1 MSYIQNSRPP
11 GPDGYAYPGD
21 PYTSGYGSGEENPL
35 YRTVRQA
42 VATIRERIWYIITV
56 FVVVSV
62 ATVVYTL
69 SRTKIYTAAASIEIL
84 PREAVVLKVQEVRD
98 SDLRGP
104 EDLNT
109 QVKLL
114 ESASIVQQVASRLTP
129 DETKALLAPFP
140 PSGDGIPM
148 TAAGVLAMNRRVM
161 PVRQTR
167 ILQMVFSHPDGEVAA
182 KMANYFVEEFMN
194 YNSRWR
200 VDESMRA
207 VEELKIRA
215 EQQGKRVQD
224 LANALQQYKERENL
238 VSLDKRK
245 DIVTEKL
252 MSLNGRLSQANAR
265 LSEAERRWNQV
276 QAAEANK
283 SSLAELD
290 FIGNSGPVQSLVQR
304 VASERI
310 AVAELQRRYRAKH
323 PKMEQAVQSL
333 AQTES
338 ELVLA
343 LASAAASVRN
353 DFESARQ
360 AAQQAKAELQAQE
373 SESLKTDRVAVDY
386 TALANELAVNENL
399 LTAIQARMRE
409 TSMSATIET
418 RNVRVVDRAGNPGVH
433 SSPNI
438 PMNLAMGGLAGLG
451 LGLALAFGIAFMDDR
466 VKSAYQVESVV
477 GIPLIGVVPSLSKV
491 DPKDRAQCVVSAE
504 QPLAAEAFR
513 TLHSGF
519 RLMTKETPTQ
529 VVMITSTLP
538 GEGKS
543 LIATNLALTF
553 AEHGERTLLIDAD
566 LRKPNVHRS
575 LGLPNRAGLIECC
588 THDVKFDE
596 AVIRGFRRNLDI
608 LPAGAKAV
616 VPTHVFN
623 DPRFGALIKELRSEY
638 TRIVIDSPPLGPV
651 SDALV
656 VLPHADGSLLV
667 VRFNRATTA
676 GVKLTAKRLLDSKVA
691 CFGAVLNGLDFS
703 LSDYYY
709 AGHYGK
715 SSHDYLLSQDKPGA
729 SA

>member
-1 MSYIQNSRPP
+1 MSYQQQGRPP
-11 GPDGYAYPGD
+11 GSDGYTYPAD
-21 PYTSGYGSGEENPL
+21 PYSGGYGSGEENPL

-42 VATIRERIWYIITV
+42 VATLRERIWYIVTV
-56 FVVVSV
+56 FVLVLV

-69 SRTKIYTAAASIEIL
+69 NLTKVYTAVASIEIL
-84 PREAVVLKVQEVRD
+84 AREAVVLKVQEVRD

-114 ESASIVQQVASRLTP
+114 ESGSIVQQVANRLTP
-129 DETKALLAPFP
+129 EETKALLAPFLKE
-140 PSGDGIPM
+140 GDATPI
-148 TAAGVLAMNRRVM
+148 TAPEVLGLNRRVA

-167 ILQMVFSHPDGEVAA
+167 ILQMVFSHPDGAVAA
-182 KMANYFVEEFMN
+182 KMANYFVEEYMN

-224 LANALQQYKERENL
+224 LANGLQLYKERENL

-252 MSLNGRLSQANAR
+252 MTLNQRLSQADAR
-265 LSEAERRWNQV
+265 FSEAERRWKQV
-276 QAAEANK
+276 QAAEEKK
-283 SSLAELD
+283 SSLVELD
-290 FIGNSGPVQSLVQR
+290 FIGNLSPVQSLVQR
-304 VASERI
+304 NASERI

-323 PKMEQAVQSL
+323 PKMEQATQSL
-333 AQTES
+333 VQTES
-338 ELVLA
+338 ELALA
-343 LASAAASVRN
+343 LASAAASVKN

-373 SESLKTDRVAVDY
+373 AESLKLDRVAVDY
-386 TALANELAVNENL
+386 TALANELAVNESL

-438 PMNLAMGGLAGLG
+438 PMNLAMGAFAGLG

-466 VKSAYQVESVV
+466 VKSAFQVETVV
-477 GIPLIGVVPSLSKV
+477 GLPLIGAVPSLEKM
-491 DPKDRAQCVVSAE
+491 DPKDRAQCVISPSE
-504 QPLAAEAFR
+504 PLAAEAFR
-513 TLHSGF
+513 TLYSSF

-529 VVMITSTLP
+529 VVMITSTIP

-543 LIATNLALTF
+543 LVATNMALTF
-553 AEHGERTLLIDAD
+553 AEHGETTLLIDAD

-575 LGLPNRAGLIECC
+575 LGLRNEAGLIECC
-588 THDVKFDE
+588 TRNADFDAVVNKDFRPHLDV
-596 AVIRGFRRNLDI
+596 LS
-608 LPAGAKAV
+608 AGAGTV
-616 VPTHVFN
+616 IPTQVFN
-623 DPRFGALIKELRSEY
+623 DPRFAALMLELRGKY

-656 VLPHADGSLLV
+656 VLPHADGSLMV
-667 VRFNRATTA
+667 VRFNRVTA
-676 GVKLTAKRLLDSKVA
+676 AGAKLTARRLLDSKVP

-703 LSDYYY
+703 MSDYYY

-715 SSHDYLLSQDKPGA
+715 SSHDYLVKGEKTA
-729 SA
+729 SST